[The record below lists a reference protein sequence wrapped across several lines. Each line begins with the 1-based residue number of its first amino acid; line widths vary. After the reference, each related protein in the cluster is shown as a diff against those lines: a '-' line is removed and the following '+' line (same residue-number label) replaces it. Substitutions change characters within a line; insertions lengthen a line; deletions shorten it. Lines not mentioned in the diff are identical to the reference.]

1 MTFNKAKNKS
11 TIWHNE
17 GHQLSDWA
25 KSDYNLTVTHNNY
38 AITDNG
44 NPTTIEGLEEEY
56 NRVGW
61 QSCNECSYD
70 PNEPFIEWR
79 LVSDDFDEDEPDD
92 SAWNLETV
100 GHIGKIYP
108 MQRTF
113 PIEEFSCLSG
123 GGKVCYLCLDTITY
137 KWAVDEGCPHIQ
149 IKENGKWV
157 TQYDSSFFG

>member
-70 PNEPFIEWR
+70 PNGDWY
-79 LVSDDFDEDEPDD
+79 LMTMMKM
-92 SAWNLETV
+92 NLMIVRGT
-100 GHIGKIYP
+100 
-108 MQRTF
+108 
-113 PIEEFSCLSG
+113 
-123 GGKVCYLCLDTITY
+123 
-137 KWAVDEGCPHIQ
+137 
-149 IKENGKWV
+149 
-157 TQYDSSFFG
+157 